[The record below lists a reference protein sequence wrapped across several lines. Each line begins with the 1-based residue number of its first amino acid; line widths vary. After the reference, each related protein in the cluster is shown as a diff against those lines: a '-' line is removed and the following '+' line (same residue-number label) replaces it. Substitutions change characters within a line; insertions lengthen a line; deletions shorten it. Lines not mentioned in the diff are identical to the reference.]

1 MEARSFQIFIFF
13 VCIVLRLVA
22 LGSIA
27 AHDAPSERADSG
39 IHKSSR
45 RAHHYHLVQHK
56 KGAAV
61 APSASSSPAAVHHH
75 HHTSPDARPAAHE
88 TRNRNKRLNSNSRSS
103 GAVPRGVRNSRI
115 HGSPAEMNRHKRA
128 RIPAP
133 APIQRARAVVPPDQS
148 PLVAKVV
155 QGLQQASQYGAVARV
170 IESLPVAIIRPGI
183 TLFAPNDRSLAG
195 AQFSGNSGLA
205 LLSFHIVT
213 RRLEFAEL
221 SAVREGTKLST
232 MLDGISVVVSHKNST
247 TVSQIDNALIIE
259 PDMYVDDDVAVH
271 GVDSV
276 FDAFAY
282 NKLPSMESRQP
293 AIEEGNLNVPVADV
307 FPPDT
312 TVFPPDH
319 TTKLQGSVPAPSPL
333 IGNEPDSTAARVPSP
348 SAPLDLNGHTSHEH
362 TRESISTVSSAVT
375 HLQKGFIFTSLTGA
389 AISIVAASIFS

>member
-1 MEARSFQIFIFF
+1 MEARSFRIFIFF

-22 LGSIA
+22 FGSIA

-39 IHKSSR
+39 MHKSSR

-61 APSASSSPAAVHHH
+61 APSASAVHHH
-75 HHTSPDARPAAHE
+75 HHTSPDAHPAVHG
-88 TRNRNKRLNSNSRSS
+88 TRNWHRSRNSNSRSS
-103 GAVPRGVRNSRI
+103 GAVHRHARNSSTQ
-115 HGSPAEMNRHKRA
+115 GSPAEMNRHKRA
-128 RIPAP
+128 RSSAP
-133 APIQRARAVVPPDQS
+133 APTQRARAVVTPDQS

-155 QGLQQASQYGAVARV
+155 QGLQQASQYGAVAGV

-247 TVSQIDNALIIE
+247 TASQIDNALIIE

-312 TVFPPDH
+312 AVFPPDH

-333 IGNEPDSTAARVPSP
+333 IGNEPYSTSARVPSP
-348 SAPLDLNGHTSHEH
+348 SVPLDLNGHTSHEH
-362 TRESISTVSSAVT
+362 TRESISTASSAVT
-375 HLQKGFIFTSLTGA
+375 HLQKGFMFSSLTAA
-389 AISIVAASIFS
+389 AISIVAASIFA